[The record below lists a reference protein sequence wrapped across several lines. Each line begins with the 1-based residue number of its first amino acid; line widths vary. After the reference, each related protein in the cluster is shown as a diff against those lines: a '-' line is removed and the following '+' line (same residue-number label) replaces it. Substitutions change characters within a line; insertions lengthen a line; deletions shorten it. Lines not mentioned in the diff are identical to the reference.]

1 MTMKKK
7 VIATLLIA
15 TFIASG
21 FSGSL
26 VSAASEATEST
37 ESSLLEDSTEN
48 SSFAFRNIP
57 WWSTKTDA
65 EKQLVA
71 EGAEIQTAAFED
83 NILRMSGIDY
93 ANSTGAKDRVEGGG
107 TVVSYSGLKVA
118 GYTPSET
125 EACYIYTLNDDG
137 SINKDKDTAQ
147 FYFGWYTFES
157 RDYADGEG
165 VFNDLLQKLQS
176 LYGEGVFNSDDDYFT
191 TSTWTDSDN
200 NQIRLLLGGKN
211 KDYKYV
217 TLGYIAAGA
226 DEKLDEMQVAVDAEN
241 VASEAAERE
250 KNKED
255 VSGL

>member
-1 MTMKKK
+1 M
-7 VIATLLIA
+7 
-15 TFIASG
+15 
-21 FSGSL
+21 
-26 VSAASEATEST
+26 VSATSETARSI
-37 ESSLLEDSTEN
+37 ESSQADRSVEN
-48 SSFAFRNIP
+48 LSFAFRNIP
-57 WWSTKTDA
+57 WWSTKVDA
-65 EKQLVA
+65 EKQLVT
-71 EGAEIQTAAFED
+71 EGTEIRTAAFKD

-93 ANSTGAKDRVEGGG
+93 ASSTGAKDRVEGGG
-107 TVVSYSGLKVA
+107 TVVSYSNLKVA

-137 SINKDKDTAQ
+137 SINKDKDAAQ

-176 LYGEGVFNSDDDYFT
+176 LYVEGTINSDDDYFT

-226 DEKLDEMQVAVDAEN
+226 DEKLDEMQAAVDAEN